1 MNQRVNEILSS
12 ITAFSSNTV
21 SKEEYLPELKKLQ
34 TEIINLTFNEEHAT
48 TGELRIWDVEKHL
61 VQMNEECGGIATEE
75 LNLFRSGCRHMS
87 NLIKAE
93 ISGSC
98 GESKAFAALDRVRAE
113 HLVLKNV
120 ELSEEDQ
127 RTEID
132 AIVIGHKGVF
142 IIEVKNTK
150 RDIFI
155 DHDGSYYRTGQFL
168 RFDSNIT
175 ERLRNKEELLKK
187 TLNRANLGKIEIFKI
202 VVFTNNR
209 IEVNNQC
216 EGLRTCFLGQLPYI
230 IDGWK
235 EGGHHITSKEM
246 KLAAQAV
253 EEARCYETYPLELD
267 VERFK
272 NDYAEEYIRD
282 YEEVMGVQVIPHI
295 EEIVVATPV
304 TFAPAKYPPGAS
316 SIPIRHPSS
325 RTIPQTSVFKS
336 TFTPTRDKDRSM
348 ALITSDE

>member
-1 MNQRVNEILSS
+1 MNLETRKQEIVSS
-12 ITAFSSNTV
+12 IKSGA
-21 SKEEYLPELKKLQ
+21 KETYHRSEVLPELLALQ
-34 TEIINLTFNEEHAT
+34 QEIVSMTFNQEHAD
-48 TGELRIWDVEKHL
+48 LADLKIWDVEKHL

-187 TLNRANLGKIEIFKI
+187 ALNRANLGKIEIFKI

-272 NDYAEEYIRD
+272 SDYAALMAKLEAASMGWEEEPVAAPTIIEPVNR
-282 YEEVMGVQVIPHI
+282 EPRVINLLSTI
-295 EEIVVATPV
+295 
-304 TFAPAKYPPGAS
+304 FSAKSLRAAGTAAVIGLAMVS
-316 SIPIRHPSS
+316 S
-325 RTIPQTSVFKS
+325 
-336 TFTPTRDKDRSM
+336 FTRMR
-348 ALITSDE
+348 ITY